1 MNLKIGILTP
11 HSNAVPS
18 MGRDFIDGLEMALAN
33 SPVELFVEGI
43 GIGADMKQIIN
54 SVQKLQNQN
63 RVHIITGLL
72 GHHLIE
78 QILGMMENLGSLML
92 YSDLGARLPIG
103 LKKAPTVFCN
113 SFDLCLSAI
122 QSAKCMVADGHK
134 QVAVS
139 SCYYEAGYGFI
150 QALEKGLYGSGGGF
164 AGHFITPHIPRENE
178 AEIMKQFM
186 ESTKPDAIYA
196 LYSGIFA
203 REHATFI
210 SQNKVSSNYPMY
222 ASPFA
227 VENSLLNDFP
237 EVFDNTRCVSPWMVE
252 DETEVNLQFVVDYTE
267 LYDRQPSVFSLL
279 GYENGKALATMANS
293 ASKYTVA
300 ELKKALETLSF
311 DSPRGTFS
319 FDPDTHRTS
328 FGQSMWKIISENG
341 TYKKHKMMQ
350 FENNPALTLEWMN
363 MENMP
368 IGGWFNAYLC
378 Q

>member
-33 SPVELFVEGI
+33 TPIELFVEGI
-43 GIGADMKQIIN
+43 GIGADMKQIMN

-63 RVHIITGLL
+63 RVRIITGLL
-72 GHHLIE
+72 GHHFIE
-78 QILGMMENLGSLML
+78 QLIGMMESLNSLML
-92 YSDLGARLPIG
+92 YSDLGAKLPIG

-122 QSAKCMVADGHK
+122 QSAKCMVADGQT

-150 QALEKGLYGSGGGF
+150 QALEQGLYSSGGEF

-178 AEIMKQFM
+178 AEIMKQFL
-186 ESTKPDAIYA
+186 ESTKPNAIYA
-196 LYSGIFA
+196 QYSGIFA
-203 REHATFI
+203 REHAMFI
-210 SQNKVSSNYPMY
+210 SQNKVSANYPMY

-237 EVFDNTRCVSPWMVE
+237 EVFNNTRCVSSWMVE
-252 DETEVNLQFVVDYTE
+252 DENEVNLKFVADYTE

-279 GYENGKALATMANS
+279 GYENGKAQAMVANS
-293 ASKYTVA
+293 ASKYTVP
-300 ELKKALETLSF
+300 EIKKVLETLSF

-319 FDPDTHRTS
+319 FHPSTHRTS
-328 FGQSMWKIISENG
+328 FGQTLWNIGFENG
-341 TYKKHKMMQ
+341 SYTKQKKAQ
-350 FENNPALTLEWMN
+350 FENQTALTLEWIN

-368 IGGWFNAYLC
+368 AGGWYNAYLC

>member
-54 SVQKLQNQN
+54 SVQKLQNQH

-72 GHHLIE
+72 GHHFIE
-78 QILGMMENLGSLML
+78 QLTGTMENLGSLML
-92 YSDLGARLPIG
+92 YSDLGAKLPIG

-113 SFDLCLSAI
+113 SFDLCHSVI
-122 QSAKCMVADGHK
+122 QSAKCMIADG
-134 QVAVS
+134 QTQIAVS

-150 QALEKGLYGSGGGF
+150 QALEKGLYGSGGEF
-164 AGHFITPHIPRENE
+164 AGHFITPHTPRENE

-186 ESTKPDAIYA
+186 ESTKPHAIYA
-196 LYSGIFA
+196 QYSGIFA

-210 SQNKVSSNYPMY
+210 SQNKVSTNYPMY

-227 VENSLLNDFP
+227 IENSLLNDFP
-237 EVFDNTRCVSPWMVE
+237 EVFNNTRCLSSWMVE
-252 DETEVNLQFVVDYTE
+252 DENEVNLKFVADYAE
-267 LYDRQPSVFSLL
+267 LYEREPSVFSLL
-279 GYENGKALATMANS
+279 GYENGKVLAEVAKL

-300 ELKKALETLSF
+300 EIRKVLETVSF
-311 DSPRGTFS
+311 DSPRGMFN
-319 FDPDTHRTS
+319 FHPDTHRTS
-328 FGQSMWKIISENG
+328 FGQHLWKIISENG
-341 TYKKHKMMQ
+341 GYKKLKIAQ
-350 FENNPALTLEWMN
+350 FNTPPESTLAWMN
-363 MENMP
+363 SESASV
-368 IGGWFNAYLC
+368 GGWYNAYLC